1 MNQTVE
7 IKSLFDPSLRK
18 TIKGKKQIAVIP
30 VGSIE
35 QHGPHLPISTDSD
48 IVTKVA
54 KTICQKNNFLLL
66 PTINY
71 GVSFEHAPFFNLSI
85 KESTLQKILLDLCIS
100 LNENKIQT
108 IFIINGHHGNLKAI
122 KNIDKKLRKILKNN
136 LKVFSFSYWHFM
148 ERDFDHAGFVETS
161 LMLALSNEVKMN
173 LARKGLLTEGMSK
186 QEILKLGKLASKSFP
201 KITKN
206 GIWGDPRKA
215 TKKDGQKIFREII
228 VNLEKKCQTCL
239 TGHSSKFH
247 Q

>member
-1 MNQTVE
+1 MNESVE

-18 TIKGKKQIAVIP
+18 TIKREKQIAVIP

-85 KESTLQKILLDLCIS
+85 KESTLQRILLDLCMS
-100 LNENKIQT
+100 LYENKIQT

-122 KNIDKKLRKILKNN
+122 KNIDVKLKKVLKNKI
-136 LKVFSFSYWHFM
+136 KVFT
-148 ERDFDHAGFVETS
+148 FV
-161 LMLALSNEVKMN
+161 
-173 LARKGLLTEGMSK
+173 
-186 QEILKLGKLASKSFP
+186 I
-201 KITKN
+201 
-206 GIWGDPRKA
+206 
-215 TKKDGQKIFREII
+215 
-228 VNLEKKCQTCL
+228 
-239 TGHSSKFH
+239 
-247 Q
+247 